1 MAVVNSTDEAIGTQI
16 RKKLGRSSEYGQ
28 RLYGKFEYGE
38 QNNKFGIY
46 QMRTKYGKQVIV
58 KEIFYWPSNP
68 QSVPQQANRQK
79 LTDAVIAWQALTD
92 NQKEIYN
99 ERARYK
105 LYSGYNLYLKE
116 YILSH

>member
-1 MAVVNSTDEAIGTQI
+1 MAIINPTDEAIGVTI

-28 RLYGKFEYGE
+28 RLYGNFEYGE
-38 QNNKFGIY
+38 QDDKFGIY
-46 QMRTKYGKQVIV
+46 QIRSRYDGQIII
-58 KEIFYWPSNP
+58 KENFYWPANP
-68 QSVPQQANRQK
+68 QTAPQQANRQK
-79 LTDAVIAWQALTD
+79 YADAIVAWQGLTN

-105 LYSGYNLYLKE
+105 PYSGYNLYIGE